1 LKEKL
6 EALIQKNKVW
16 AKNGKVA
23 DYIPK
28 LAEVN
33 KELLGITVVDDEGI
47 YQAGNWDY
55 QFTLQSISKVFSL
68 MLALSDN
75 GYKEVFAKVGMEPT
89 GDPYNS
95 LLKLEIQEPAKP
107 LNPMINAGAIAVT
120 SLIKGNNSQDRFE
133 RILDLTRTIS
143 GNPQINYNKEVYRSE
158 WETADR
164 NRALAYFLKDIGI
177 IKSDVEEILDV
188 YFKQCS
194 IELNS
199 KDLAQIGYFLAKQG
213 CVIGPAHKVVCS
225 ELTRI
230 VKTFMVTCG
239 MYDGSGE
246 FAIRVGIPAK
256 SGVSGGILAL
266 VPNRMGVG
274 VFSPALDP
282 KGNSICGVHLLEDL
296 SKDLDLSIF

>member
-1 LKEKL
+1 MKEKL